1 LRRESNP
8 SAPSAEASANPPSS
22 NPSSGSYAPG
32 RHDRDDDF
40 INLGEIIAT
49 LLEYKWLILGVSTLA
64 VAIGVFVALVSTPV
78 YRSDALLQVEDKS
91 GAKGG
96 IAALRDV
103 ESVLG
108 DNTSVAAELE
118 ILRSRMILGRV
129 VERLNLTVVAR
140 PDYAPII
147 GSAYARRAGNADEP
161 AAPLLGLSGYA
172 WGGERISLQ
181 SLEVPADLVGRPLT
195 LIALEGNRFRLVDE
209 DDIVIAEGPVGE
221 PVNADRA
228 SLFVAELLAR
238 PGTRFNVVRRSEASA
253 IADLREAMEVRERAR
268 QSNVIEAAFTGPDST
283 QAAAILN
290 EVLNAYVRQN
300 VEYRSAEAESTLKFL
315 EVQLPEL
322 KNQLDTAEAAYNSYR
337 QTRGSIDLTM
347 ETQSMLTSVVKVDQ
361 DIVILQQKRDELRQR
376 FTAEHPQVQAVD
388 SQIARLRALRGTLD
402 KDVSRLPS
410 TQQTAL
416 RLHRDVE
423 VSTALY
429 TNLLNSTQQLRVARA
444 GTVGDVRVIDDAVT
458 AELPIAP
465 RKALIVLLS
474 GVLGGLASLGLVWAI
489 RALRVVVEDPETI
502 ERELALPVYATV
514 PESKAEEEIDR
525 RIKRGKGMS
534 EGELLA
540 VTHPDDSAV
549 ESLRSLRTTL
559 HFALLGADR
568 GSVLITGA
576 APGVGKSFISKNL
589 AAVLA
594 QSGKRVIIVDADLR
608 KGHIH
613 KEFGLNRAGGVSDY
627 VSGNAPLEVL
637 LRPTAVPG
645 LTVVTTGQIPPN
657 PSELLMHQRF
667 ATLLQT
673 LEALCDVLIVDAPPV
688 LAVSDAA
695 IIGRLTGATLM
706 VARAGRHPIGELEQA
721 VKRLGQGGVS
731 VKGFVFNGLDLSRQ
745 RHRFG
750 YQGYHYQYKYSA

>member
-1 LRRESNP
+1 M
-8 SAPSAEASANPPSS
+8 
-22 NPSSGSYAPG
+22 
-32 RHDRDDDF
+32 RDDDF

-49 LLEYKWLILGVSTLA
+49 LLEYKWLILAVTTLA
-64 VAIGVFVALVSTPV
+64 VAIGVFVALVSTPI
-78 YRSDALLQVEDKS
+78 YRADALLQVEDKS
-91 GAKGG
+91 KMKGG
-96 IAALRDV
+96 IAALADV
-103 ESVLG
+103 EGVLG
-108 DNTSVAAELE
+108 DSTSVAAELE

-147 GSAYARRAGNADEP
+147 GRAYARRFGNGDEL
-161 AAPLLGLSGYA
+161 AAPLFGLSSYA
-172 WGGERISLQ
+172 WGGERIAVQ
-181 SLEVPADLVGRPLT
+181 SLEVPAELVGLPLT
-195 LIALEGNRFRLVDE
+195 LIAEEGNRFTVLGEEGEVLVQG
-209 DDIVIAEGPVGE
+209 VVGE
-221 PVNADRA
+221 PVSTERV

-238 PGTRFNVVRRSEASA
+238 PGTRFMLMRRSEASA
-253 IADLREAMEVRERAR
+253 VADLREAMEVRERAR
-268 QSNVIEAAFTGPDST
+268 QSNVIEVAFTGSDRLEV
-283 QAAAILN
+283 AAVLN

-322 KNQLDTAEAAYNSYR
+322 KRQLDTAEATYNNYR

-388 SQIARLRALRGTLD
+388 SQISRLRALRGTLD
-402 KDVSRLPS
+402 KDVSRLPD

-429 TNLLNSTQQLRVARA
+429 TNLLNSAQQLRVARA

-458 AELPIAP
+458 AQFPIAP

-489 RALRVVVEDPETI
+489 RALRVVVEDPDAI

-514 PESKAEEEIDR
+514 PESKAEEDLDR
-525 RIKRGKGMS
+525 RVKRGKGS
-534 EGELLA
+534 GELLA
-540 VTHPDDSAV
+540 VTHPDDSAI

-568 GSVLITGA
+568 GSVLITGP
-576 APGVGKSFISKNL
+576 APDVGKSFISKNL
-589 AAVLA
+589 GAVLA
-594 QSGKRVIIVDADLR
+594 QSGKRVIIVDADMR

-613 KEFGLNRAGGVSDY
+613 KEFGLPRAGGVSDF
-627 VSGNAPLEVL
+627 VTGKATLEAVV
-637 LRPTAVPG
+637 RQTTVPG
-645 LTVVTTGQIPPN
+645 LAIVTTGQIPPN
-657 PSELLMHQRF
+657 PSELLMHERF
-667 ATLLQT
+667 AAMLHS
-673 LEALCDVLIVDAPPV
+673 LEQQCDVLIVDAPPV

-706 VARAGRHPIGELEQA
+706 VVRAGRHPMGELEQA
-721 VKRLGQGGVS
+721 VKRLAQGGVE
-731 VKGFVFNGLDLSRQ
+731 VKGFVFNGLDLTRQ

-750 YQGYHYQYKYSA
+750 QHGYHYQYQYKA

>member
-1 LRRESNP
+1 M
-8 SAPSAEASANPPSS
+8 
-22 NPSSGSYAPG
+22 
-32 RHDRDDDF
+32 RDDDF

-49 LLEYKWLILGVSTLA
+49 LLEYKWLILAVTTLA
-64 VAIGVFVALVSTPV
+64 VAIGVFVALVSTPI
-78 YRSDALLQVEDKS
+78 YRADALLQVEDKS
-91 GAKGG
+91 ASKGG

-147 GSAYARRAGNADEP
+147 GSAYARRFGNADEP
-161 AAPLLGLSGYA
+161 ATPLFGLSSYA
-172 WGGERISLQ
+172 WGGERITVQ
-181 SLEVPADLVGRPLT
+181 SLEVPADLIGRPLT
-195 LIALEGNRFRLVDE
+195 LVAAEGNRFTLLGE
-209 DDIVIAEGPVGE
+209 DDEVLAEGAVGE
-221 PVNADRA
+221 PVSTERA
-228 SLFVAELLAR
+228 SIFVAELLAR
-238 PGTRFNVVRRSEASA
+238 PGTRFNVMRRSAASA
-253 IADLREAMEVRERAR
+253 IADLRESMEVRERAR
-268 QSNVIEAAFTGPDST
+268 QSNVIEVAFTGADSV
-283 QAAAILN
+283 QVAAVLN

-322 KNQLDTAEAAYNSYR
+322 KRQLDNAEATYNNYR

-361 DIVILQQKRDELRQR
+361 DIVLLQQKRDELRQR

-388 SQIARLRALRGTLD
+388 SQIARLRALRNTLD
-402 KDVSRLPS
+402 KDVSRLPD

-458 AELPIAP
+458 AQFPIAP
-465 RKALIVLLS
+465 RKPLIVLLS

-489 RALRVVVEDPETI
+489 RALRVVVEDPDAI

-514 PESKAEEEIDR
+514 PESKAEEELDR
-525 RIKRGKGMS
+525 RVKRGKGL
-534 EGELLA
+534 GELLA

-568 GSVLITGA
+568 GSVLITGP
-576 APGVGKSFISKNL
+576 APEVGKSFVSKNL
-589 AAVLA
+589 GAVLA
-594 QSGKRVIIVDADLR
+594 QSGKRVIIVDADMR

-613 KEFGLNRAGGVSDY
+613 KEFGLPRTGGVSDY
-627 VSGNAPLEVL
+627 VTGKATLEAVV
-637 LRPTAVPG
+637 RQTSVPG
-645 LTVVTTGQIPPN
+645 LSIVTTGQIPPN
-657 PSELLMHQRF
+657 PSELLMHERF
-667 ATLLQT
+667 GAMLHS
-673 LEALCDVLIVDAPPV
+673 LEQQCDVLIVDAPPV

-706 VARAGRHPIGELEQA
+706 VVRAGRHPMGELEQA
-721 VKRLGQGGVS
+721 VKRLAQGGVE
-731 VKGFVFNGLDLSRQ
+731 VKGFVFNGLDLTRQ

-750 YQGYHYQYKYSA
+750 QHGYHYQYQYKAET

>member
-1 LRRESNP
+1 MPRQFTHTAPSVEAAAN
-8 SAPSAEASANPPSS
+8 SAPRNYASGPK
-22 NPSSGSYAPG
+22 
-32 RHDRDDDF
+32 DRDDDF
-40 INLGEIIAT
+40 INLGEIIGT
-49 LLEYKWLILGVSTLA
+49 LLEYKWLILGVTTLA
-64 VAIGVFVALVSTPV
+64 VAIGVFVALVSTPI
-78 YRSDALLQVEDKS
+78 YRADALLQVEEKG

-147 GSAYARRAGNADEP
+147 GEAYARRFGDADQP

-172 WGGERISLQ
+172 WGGERITLQ
-181 SLEVPADLVGRPLT
+181 SLELPADLVGVSLT
-195 LIALEGNRFRLVDE
+195 LVAVEGGRFKLLDDNDE
-209 DDIVIAEGPVGE
+209 LIVEGTVGE
-221 PVNADRA
+221 PVTGERA
-228 SLFVAELLAR
+228 SLFVAELVAR
-238 PGTRFNVVRRSEASA
+238 PGTRFDVMRRNAAEAISG
-253 IADLREAMEVRERAR
+253 LREAIEVRERAR
-268 QSNVIEAAFTGPDST
+268 QSNVIEAAFTGPDRT
-283 QAAAILN
+283 QAAAVLN

-322 KNQLDTAEAAYNSYR
+322 KNELDTAEAAYNSYR
-337 QTRGSIDLTM
+337 RTRGSIDLTM
-347 ETQSMLTSVVKVDQ
+347 ETQSVLTSVVKVDE
-361 DIVILQQKRDELRQR
+361 DIVMLQQKRDELRQR
-376 FTAEHPQVQAVD
+376 FTPEHPQVQSID
-388 SQIARLRALRGTLD
+388 TQIARLRGLRGSLD
-402 KDVSRLPS
+402 KNVSRLPD

-429 TNLLNSTQQLRVARA
+429 TNLLNSAQQLRVARA
-444 GTVGDVRVIDDAVT
+444 GTVGDVRVIDNAVT
-458 AELPIAP
+458 AQVPIAP
-465 RKALIVLLS
+465 RKPLIVLLS

-514 PESKAEEEIDR
+514 PESKAEEELDR
-525 RIKRGKGMS
+525 RIKRGKGV
-534 EGELLA
+534 GELLA

-568 GSVLITGA
+568 GSVLITGP

-594 QSGKRVIIVDADLR
+594 QTGKRVIIVDADMR

-613 KEFGLNRAGGVSDY
+613 KEFGMERAGGVSDF
-627 VSGNAPLEVL
+627 VTGKATLESIV
-637 LRPTAVPG
+637 RPTTVPG
-645 LTVVTTGQIPPN
+645 LSVVTTGQIPPN
-657 PSELLMHQRF
+657 PSELLMHERF
-667 ATLLQT
+667 ATLLQS
-673 LEALCDVLIVDAPPV
+673 LEAQCDVLIVDAPPV

-721 VKRLGQGGVS
+721 VKRLGQGGVDI
-731 VKGFVFNGLDLSRQ
+731 KGFVFNGLDLSRQ
-745 RHRFG
+745 RSRFG

>member
-1 LRRESNP
+1 MARQTTHT
-8 SAPSAEASANPPSS
+8 ATSAEAHR
-22 NPSSGSYAPG
+22 SYAPG
-32 RHDRDDDF
+32 QDDKGDDF
-40 INLGEIIAT
+40 INLGEIVAT
-49 LLEYKWLILGVSTLA
+49 LFEYKWLILAVTTAA
-64 VAIGVFVALVSTPV
+64 VAVGVFVALVSTPI
-78 YRSDALLQVEDKS
+78 YRADALLQVEDKS
-91 GAKGG
+91 AAKGG

-103 ESVLG
+103 EAVLG
-108 DNTSVAAELE
+108 DSTSVAAELE

-129 VERLNLTVVAR
+129 VERLNLTVVAE
-140 PDYAPII
+140 PKHALII
-147 GSAYARRAGNADEP
+147 GSTLARRHGDADEL
-161 AAPLLGLSGYA
+161 AAPLLGMNSYA
-172 WGGERISLQ
+172 WGGERITLQ
-181 SLEVPADLVGRPLT
+181 SLEVAPDLVGLPLT
-195 LIALEGNRFRLVDE
+195 LVAQDGGHFQLFDE
-209 DDIVIAEGPVGE
+209 DDQLLAEGAIGA
-221 PVNADRA
+221 PVNGERV

-238 PGTRFNVVRRSEASA
+238 PGTRFDVMRRSQAEA
-253 IADLREAMEVRERAR
+253 IATLRDALEVRERAR
-268 QSNVIEAAFTGPDST
+268 QSNVIEAAFTGPDRA

-315 EVQLPEL
+315 EAQLPEL
-322 KNQLDTAEAAYNSYR
+322 KSELDTAEAAYNNYR
-337 QTRGSIDLTM
+337 QNRGSIDLTM
-347 ETQSMLTSVVKVDQ
+347 ETQSMLSSIVKVDN
-361 DIVILQQKRDELRQR
+361 DIVVLQQKRDELRQR
-376 FTAEHPQVQAVD
+376 FTAEHPQVQSVD

-402 KDVSRLPS
+402 KDVSRLPD

-429 TNLLNSTQQLRVARA
+429 TNLLNSAQQLRVARA
-444 GTVGDVRVIDDAVT
+444 GTVGDVRIIDSAVT
-458 AELPIAP
+458 ARLPIAP

-474 GVLGGLASLGLVWAI
+474 GVLGGLASLGIVWAI

-525 RIKRGKGMS
+525 RIKRGKGT
-534 EGELLA
+534 GELLA

-568 GSVLITGA
+568 GSVLITGP

-594 QSGKRVIIVDADLR
+594 QGGKRVIIIDADMR

-613 KEFGLNRAGGVSDY
+613 KEFDLPRNGGVSDFIT
-627 VSGNAPLEVL
+627 GGTTLESIV
-637 LRPTAVPG
+637 RQTSVPG
-645 LTVVTTGQIPPN
+645 LSVVTTGQIPPN
-657 PSELLMHQRF
+657 PSELLMHERF
-667 ATLLQT
+667 AALLQS
-673 LEALCDVLIVDAPPV
+673 LEAQCDVLIVDAPPV

-695 IIGRLTGATLM
+695 IIGRLTGAALM

-731 VKGFVFNGLDLSRQ
+731 VKGFVFNGLDLQRQ